1 MSASVS
7 PLPSSEMNSSHSS
20 EGSSVSGFV
29 VVSKDDGQ
37 LLNSDDSKIGKIA
50 EIPGKSES
58 LPQGGSVSQN
68 EHELADRVQNLS
80 KENEQL
86 KGVLLQNNE
95 LLEVGFISNVNI
107 SWNYVKPENTFT
119 FWSQLNKYLLAQS

>member
-37 LLNSDDSKIGKIA
+37 LFNSDDSKIGKIA

-58 LPQGGSVSQN
+58 LPQGGSESQN

-107 SWNYVKPENTFT
+107 S
-119 FWSQLNKYLLAQS
+119 